1 MRLQRAAKIQMEPQ
15 REVEEGGEGHPVDHR
30 LVEGDI
36 QESRSVWR

>member
-1 MRLQRAAKIQMEPQ
+1 MRLRRAAEIQMEPR

-36 QESRSVWR
+36 QENRNVLR